1 MDRKMKKVLIVA
13 FVAILTL
20 ISCGKKG
27 DPYPKKPSLKSVNL
41 IKITGEFFK
50 NG

>member
-1 MDRKMKKVLIVA
+1 MKKVYVA
-13 FVAILTL
+13 FFILTILL

-27 DPYPKKPSLKSVNL
+27 DPYPKKPSFNSPPPQ
-41 IKITGEFFK
+41 KIARVFEK